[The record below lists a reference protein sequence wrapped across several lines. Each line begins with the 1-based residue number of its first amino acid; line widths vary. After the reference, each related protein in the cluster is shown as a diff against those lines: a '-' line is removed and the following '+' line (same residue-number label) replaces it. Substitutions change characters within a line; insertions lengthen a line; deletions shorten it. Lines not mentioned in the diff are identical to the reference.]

1 MRRAGRRVCLCGAAY
16 LSCGKKQE
24 HASLPPS
31 FLRSSP
37 SCSHFSLKREARRG
51 RWYNSNR
58 SSKSHDCR
66 RKEGGSDCIAFII
79 IQFPPPPPLLPHSPS
94 KVIIEGETRHEAP
107 ASREREE
114 EERERDGR
122 ARYLPETKANR
133 SISRS
138 AFLFEGE
145 QSFSDIKVKVY

>member
-1 MRRAGRRVCLCGAAY
+1 MCHFGQAY

-31 FLRSSP
+31 FLP
-37 SCSHFSLKREARRG
+37 SFLSFMLSLLSKKRGEA

-66 RKEGGSDCIAFII
+66 SRNGGKVGPIASPSSSSSFPAAAVAPSVESYNRRRNSARGPGLAREGGR
-79 IQFPPPPPLLPHSPS
+79 
-94 KVIIEGETRHEAP
+94 EGG
-107 ASREREE
+107 REE
-114 EERERDGR
+114 ERDGR

-145 QSFSDIKVKVY
+145 QRFSDMKVTVY

>member
-1 MRRAGRRVCLCGAAY
+1 MCHFGQAY

-79 IQFPPPPPLLPHSPS
+79 IQFPSLPCVALSVARKLLS
-94 KVIIEGETRHEAP
+94 KEKRGTREASLSHTRVVP
-107 ASREREE
+107 RQRDWKEA
-114 EERERDGR
+114 RDGR

-145 QSFSDIKVKVY
+145 QSFSDMKVTVY